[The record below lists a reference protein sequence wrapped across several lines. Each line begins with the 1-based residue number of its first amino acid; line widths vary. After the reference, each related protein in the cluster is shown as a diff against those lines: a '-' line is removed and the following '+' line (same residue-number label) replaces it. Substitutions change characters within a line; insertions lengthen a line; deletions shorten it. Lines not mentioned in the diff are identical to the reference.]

1 MKLIKAEIKNYR
13 LLHNVTITFD
23 ENATSIVG
31 KNNSGKTSL
40 SSVFNVFLKES
51 NKKPPFDFEDFSLA
65 SHCDF
70 IKVYKSYQEIA
81 SDNKEQKILEIQKEI
96 PKIQLFLTI
105 KYSQSDN
112 WSNIRPLFTSLEES
126 DEITILC
133 EYAPD
138 STEVFLK
145 NLQEALKDLPYSDE
159 ALFNKIKSHYQNHYK
174 INIRPYSKAEEA
186 ENISCADINKLIQT
200 EFIDAQRVLDD
211 SNAESRSKLS
221 KIFQAQFRNENEID
235 EKKSDE
241 LLQALE
247 TASGNIDGKL
257 KTFFS
262 PFVTYFNT
270 FGFPGIGTEKVE
282 LKSQLDPEIL
292 FTNNVKLFY
301 NHDGKSLPEK
311 YNGLGYSNLICMI
324 AQLIGF
330 YNEIKD
336 KKNNLNLIFIEE
348 PEAHMHPQMQ
358 SVFVKNIIKF
368 LKDVRLDAQVILTT
382 HSPHILSASNLESIR
397 YFMPVQK
404 TNTAIV
410 KDLMEFNKKLTE
422 KKTEKESAEETEKK
436 KETKEFLRQYLTLG
450 KCDLFFA
457 DKAILFEGTVER
469 ILLPVFIEK
478 IEKESKACKLSEQYI
493 SSIEIGG
500 AYINKF
506 KDLIEFIGIKT
517 LIITDIDSVK
527 PDSTEKAKVES
538 GKGLL
543 TSNVTLKDWIP
554 CEEKIDELLKETV
567 SKESTDGMIRVT
579 YQNNVNT
586 RTEPIKCGRSFEEAF
601 IIDNHA
607 YVFNNKIKLLSIK
620 YQLKDYQGSGEIK
633 TKSFEIQEFI
643 DRNRKKTEFAFDLLN
658 ISKDDWLVPTYIKE
672 GLIWLS

>member
-23 ENATSIVG
+23 GNATSIVG

-40 SSVFNVFLKES
+40 SSVFYVFLTES

-65 SHCDF
+65 CHCDF
-70 IKVYKSYQEIA
+70 IKIYKSYQEITP
-81 SDNKEQKILEIQKEI
+81 DNKEQKVSEIQKAI

-105 KYSQSDN
+105 KYNENDN
-112 WSNIRPLFTSLEES
+112 WSNIRPFFSSLEES

-145 NLQEALKDLPYSDE
+145 NLQEALKDLTYSDE
-159 ALFNKIKSHYQNHYK
+159 ELFKKIKSYYQDHYK
-174 INIRPYSKAEEA
+174 IRIRPYSEAEEA
-186 ENISCADINKLIQT
+186 ENVSRADINKLIQT
-200 EFIDAQRVLDD
+200 GFIDAQRVLDD

-221 KIFQAQFRNENEID
+221 KIFQAQFRNENETD
-235 EKKSDE
+235 EKKSEE

-270 FGFPGIGTEKVE
+270 FGFPGMGKEKVE
-282 LKSQLDPEIL
+282 LKSQLEPEIL

-324 AQLIGF
+324 AQIIGF

-358 SVFVKNIIKF
+358 SVFIKNIIKF
-368 LKDVRLDAQVILTT
+368 LKDVNLNAQVIITT
-382 HSPHILSASNLESIR
+382 HSPHILSASNFESIR
-397 YFMPVQK
+397 YFTPQD

-410 KDLMEFNKKLTE
+410 KDLMEFNKKLIE
-422 KKTEKESAEETEKK
+422 KKTKEEKEEETEKK
-436 KETKEFLRQYLTLG
+436 KETKRFLQQYLTLG

-469 ILLPVFIEK
+469 ILLPVFIDK
-478 IEKESKACKLSEQYI
+478 IEKENKDCKLSEQYI

-506 KDLIEFIGIKT
+506 KELLEFLCIKT
-517 LIITDIDSVK
+517 LIITDIDSVS
-527 PDSTEKAKVES
+527 PDTTKAEVES
-538 GKGLL
+538 GKDLL

-554 CEEKIDELLKETV
+554 GIKKIEELLNKSATKKSV
-567 SKESTDGMIRVT
+567 DGAIRVV
-579 YQNNVNT
+579 YQNNVNAET
-586 RTEPIKCGRSFEEAF
+586 APIKCGRSFEEAF
-601 IIDNHA
+601 IIDNHT
-607 YVFNNKIKLLSIK
+607 YIFNNKGKLLSIK
-620 YQLKDYQGSGEIK
+620 NHLKVYEDIDEIK
-633 TKSFEIQEFI
+633 KKSFEIQEFI
-643 DRNRKKTEFAFDLLN
+643 DRNKKKTEFAFDLLN
-658 ISKDDWLVPTYIKE
+658 ISKDDWCVPTYIKE
-672 GLIWLS
+672 GLIWLA